1 MPMQPWE
8 TTRGTIHGAQTHKLA
23 SVHLGQRWTK
33 AQEGPPPITGRGPLR
48 WGFTGGGAGNRTP
61 GLNSAIVLPR
71 ASCCAYRCQRMV
83 GDDVSRGVPA
93 PDCGRNV
100 DRA

>member
-8 TTRGTIHGAQTHKLA
+8 TTRGTIHGAQFLA
-23 SVHLGQRWTK
+23 DG
-33 AQEGPPPITGRGPLR
+33 
-48 WGFTGGGAGNRTP
+48 
-61 GLNSAIVLPR
+61 VLPR